1 MNIENL
7 RPDEIEK
14 RSFGIIAGELAG
26 AGIRLDEKN
35 AAVIMR
41 CIHTSADFD
50 YARTLAFSENAVD
63 VMKRLIRGGADI
75 VTDTNMALAG
85 INKKKLSK

>member
-14 RSFGIIAGELAG
+14 RSFGIIAGELAA

-50 YARTLAFSENAVD
+50 SARTLAF
-63 VMKRLIRGGADI
+63 
-75 VTDTNMALAG
+75 
-85 INKKKLSK
+85 